1 MSEREIRSTVEA
13 AMATNK
19 HPEAGPRRVWRMTA
33 DAPSGEYLDLV
44 PKEAPASNPAAS
56 KRPVPLEAPPAHKI
70 VSPGSGQAASTA
82 EKASQPRAAL
92 PASQKRLAT
101 EELLADVMSAA
112 AKVKVLRPAQVES
125 WQASSFDLMTGC
137 KVRDVTDTIP
147 GNVFDE
153 LFNPSQTDFFH
164 PGPVRRRR

>member
-1 MSEREIRSTVEA
+1 
-13 AMATNK
+13 MATNK

-44 PKEAPASNPAAS
+44 PKEPPSTKQPAS
-56 KRPVPLEAPPAHKI
+56 KRLVPQEASPAHKMA
-70 VSPGSGQAASTA
+70 SPSSGQAASTP
-82 EKASQPRAAL
+82 EKTSQPGGAL
-92 PASQKRLAT
+92 PALQKRPAT
-101 EELLADVMSAA
+101 DELLAEVMSAA
-112 AKVKVLRPAQVES
+112 AKAKVLRPAQVES

-164 PGPVRRRR
+164 PGPVRRGR

>member
-1 MSEREIRSTVEA
+1 
-13 AMATNK
+13 MATNR
-19 HPEAGPRRVWRMTA
+19 HPESGPRRVWRMTA
-33 DAPSGEYLDLV
+33 TAPAGEYLDLLS
-44 PKEAPASNPAAS
+44 KE
-56 KRPVPLEAPPAHKI
+56 VPPATPAVSKGLAPQEALPPHKA
-70 VSPGSGQAASTA
+70 VRPGSVIEGQASQSERKLQPEATAS
-82 EKASQPRAAL
+82 
-92 PASQKRLAT
+92 ASQKRSTTDEHLV
-101 EELLADVMSAA
+101 DVVSAA

-164 PGPVRRRR
+164 PGPARRRR